1 MLGLEDVK
9 AGTVGFGNVE
19 IHFSKYI
26 VGIKWEGK
34 RVEKSRSHIYTLKR
48 HGLAR

>member
-9 AGTVGFGNVE
+9 VGTVGFGNVE

-26 VGIKWEGK
+26 MGIKWEGK
-34 RVEKSRSHIYTLKR
+34 RAEKSKSHIYTLKR
-48 HGLAR
+48 HGWAR